1 MDTTTEYLSNYT
13 TGLTYE
19 KLSPE
24 AIHQVK
30 RTLIDTLG
38 CGVGAFDAEPPSIAR
53 RIASRVRGNPPARII
68 GTLQQTSMDL
78 AAFANTSLIRYLD
91 CNDAYAARGTGHPSD
106 MIPGVLAVADAHKAN
121 GRAVITAIT
130 AAYEAFCRM
139 ADANRTVVLRLGQV

>member
-1 MDTTTEYLSNYT
+1 MDTTTAYLSDYAS
-13 TGLTYE
+13 GLTYE
-19 KLSPE
+19 KLPPE
-24 AIHQVK
+24 ATHQVK

-53 RIASRVRGNPPARII
+53 RIASRVQGNSPARII
-68 GTLQQTSMDL
+68 GTRQESSMDL

-106 MIPGVLAVADAHKAN
+106 MIPGILAVADAHKAN
-121 GRAVITAIT
+121 GRAVFTAIA

-139 ADANRTVVLRLGQV
+139 ADQIGRAHV